1 MEYLSHSPAARVLKI
16 KDYDPSM
23 KEDFQV
29 QAAWDLGRQKVVLYV
44 CNRTEGK
51 RSAAFD
57 LNALGRSFKSCAQ
70 TRLHADSPLAMN
82 TLNNQDAIKVITT
95 NGKASLK
102 KGVYK
107 VEVPAWSFTEL
118 ILE

>member
-29 QAAWDLGRQKVVLYV
+29 QD
-44 CNRTEGK
+44 
-51 RSAAFD
+51 
-57 LNALGRSFKSCAQ
+57 
-70 TRLHADSPLAMN
+70 
-82 TLNNQDAIKVITT
+82 
-95 NGKASLK
+95 
-102 KGVYK
+102 
-107 VEVPAWSFTEL
+107 AWSFTEL